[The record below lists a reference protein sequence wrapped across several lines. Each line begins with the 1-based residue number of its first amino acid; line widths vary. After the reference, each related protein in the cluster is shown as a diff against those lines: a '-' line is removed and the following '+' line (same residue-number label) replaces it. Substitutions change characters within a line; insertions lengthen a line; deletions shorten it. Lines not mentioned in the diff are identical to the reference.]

1 MGTLPDG
8 SAVRFTLLDAYPP
21 PPQMNN
27 KEGQTPCLMASYLYT
42 PCYGT
47 NGTSRFLYGHS
58 DPHMPT
64 IFFYIGAG
72 SNIAALQS
80 GFVYTGATSAA
91 TGTNCV
97 CSTVTFSVL
106 AACAVCQGMGLAIDA

>member
-47 NGTSRFLYGHS
+47 NGTSQPLNCHS

-64 IFFYIGAG
+64 IFTLRQAPILLLSSPGLCTPELPR
-72 SNIAALQS
+72 LQQERI
-80 GFVYTGATSAA
+80 V
-91 TGTNCV
+91 CV
-97 CSTVTFSVL
+97 
-106 AACAVCQGMGLAIDA
+106 AR

>member
-64 IFFYIGAG
+64 IF
-72 SNIAALQS
+72 ALWQAPILLPS
-80 GFVYTGATSAA
+80 SPVSCTRELPRLQQERIV
-91 TGTNCV
+91 CV
-97 CSTVTFSVL
+97 
-106 AACAVCQGMGLAIDA
+106 AR